1 MKDHSGP
8 QGLVPVSPTPLDLL
22 KAIPEEELW
31 LQSQQS
37 PGTRLA
43 YRSDVVRFMRFL
55 QIRTTEELRKVDRGA
70 VIAWK
75 RELEIT
81 GTKPITVRRKLA
93 ALSSLFSHLVHHQV
107 LSLNPCREIRR
118 PRINRRSGATPAF
131 SPAQARAILD
141 APDPATLQGLRDR
154 AILSVGFQAGPRR
167 ASIVRLRV
175 RDFREDAGFD
185 TLVFQWKGGHEHRVA
200 LHPQTTQRIRDY
212 FTASGHAEDLDGPL
226 FRPVRSRSDLPTK
239 RALRDQAVARILQ
252 HYARRVGVKGR
263 YSAHSMRATFI
274 TVALQNGASLEDVQ
288 AAAGHADPSTTKLY
302 DKRGYNPEKSAAF
315 FANY

>member
-1 MKDHSGP
+1 
-8 QGLVPVSPTPLDLL
+8 
-22 KAIPEEELW
+22 
-31 LQSQQS
+31 
-37 PGTRLA
+37 
-43 YRSDVVRFMRFL
+43 MRFL
-55 QIRTTEELRKVDRGA
+55 KIRTTEELRKVDRGA

-75 RELEIT
+75 RALETT
-81 GTKPITVRRKLA
+81 GTKPTTVRRKLA

-118 PRINRRSGATPAF
+118 PRINRRTGATPAF

-141 APDPATLQGLRDR
+141 APDPTTLQGLRDR
-154 AILSVGFQAGPRR
+154 AILSVGFEAGPRR

-175 RDFREDAGFD
+175 RDFREDGGFD

-212 FTASGHAEDLDGPL
+212 FTASGHGEDLDGPL
-226 FRPVRSRSDLPTK
+226 LRPVRSRSDLPTM
-239 RALRDQAVARILQ
+239 RALREQEVARILQ
-252 HYARRVGVKGR
+252 HYARQAGVKGR
-263 YSAHSMRATFI
+263 HSAHSMRATFI

>member
-1 MKDHSGP
+1 MKEES
-8 QGLVPVSPTPLDLL
+8 LVHVSPTPLDLL

-37 PGTRLA
+37 PGTRLG
-43 YRSDVVRFMRFL
+43 YRSDVLQFMGFL
-55 QIRTTEELRKVDRGA
+55 QIRTTKELRLVDRGA

-75 RELEIT
+75 RQLEIA
-81 GTKPITVRRKLA
+81 GTKPATVRRKLA
-93 ALSSLFSHLVHHQV
+93 ALSSLFSHLVHHHI
-107 LSLNPCREIRR
+107 LPLNPCREIRR
-118 PRINRRSGATPAF
+118 PRINRRTGATPAF
-131 SPAQARAILD
+131 SPAQAAAILD
-141 APDPATLQGLRDR
+141 APDPTTLQGLRDR

-185 TLVFQWKGGHEHRVA
+185 TLVFQCKGGHEHRVA
-200 LHPQTTQRIRDY
+200 LHPKTSQRIRNY
-212 FTASGHAEDLDGPL
+212 FVASRHGEDLDGPL
-226 FRPVRSRSDLPTK
+226 FRPVRSRPDLPSR
-239 RALRDQAVARILQ
+239 RALRGQEIARILK
-252 HYARRVGVKGR
+252 HYARLVGVNGR

-288 AAAGHADPSTTKLY
+288 AAAGHANPSTTKLY
-302 DKRGYNPEKSAAF
+302 DKRGYNPDKSAAF